1 MGIQNERRNYFGVK
15 CNPPWLCLGQWK
27 LDPARPASQQGG
39 DHHDQQEAGQ
49 AQLPE
54 EEVQGEEGA
63 TENLTDISNQVQH
76 VGQSREAQEKEIL
89 R

>member
-63 TENLTDISNQVQH
+63 TENQALTSNKFNMNARLQK
-76 VGQSREAQEKEIL
+76 S
-89 R
+89 